1 MRLVCYQSITVTKV
15 MLPVMADVV
24 VYGLYQLAQYGL
36 SLKYGAQAAT
46 ALALV
51 AVCNQVVAAG
61 QDHMPV
67 ELFV

>member
-1 MRLVCYQSITVTKV
+1 

-36 SLKYGAQAAT
+36 SLKYGAQEAT

-51 AVCNQVVAAG
+51 AVCNRVVAAG

-67 ELFV
+67 KLFV